1 MFALDHTHYSWWIPV
16 HKLTFRKTLSHF
28 SRVSILAGKF
38 VVLKTSNKFLAM
50 AIDQCQ
56 ELNIATVKDPAF
68 GAIDLMTNPDQEAI
82 ISGSAR
88 NYFLY

>member
-1 MFALDHTHYSWWIPV
+1 
-16 HKLTFRKTLSHF
+16 
-28 SRVSILAGKF
+28 
-38 VVLKTSNKFLAM
+38 M

-56 ELNIATVKDPAF
+56 ELNIATVKDHAF